1 MTLTATTVPEG
12 LMKLGKL
19 GVWAGLDGMTAADAL
34 AFAQRTEKRG
44 YTALWM
50 PEGRGRNVLVNAA
63 WLLAGTSTLI
73 VATGIAN
80 IYARDAM
87 AMANAQRG
95 LNEQSGN
102 RFLLGLGV
110 SHKPLVSDMRGHIY
124 GRPVAT
130 MRAYLEAMRAAPY
143 QAPPPCEPP
152 RTVLAALGPK
162 MLALAAEMT
171 AGAHPYCVTPEHTAE
186 ARRILGPGK
195 LLCPELMVLLEAD
208 ASKARAAARTALSP
222 YIQFANYARNWRRLG
237 FTDADLAGG
246 GSDRFIDANVA
257 WGDEGAIRKRL
268 QLFWDA
274 GANQVCIQAIH
285 PSGARANIDERIFE
299 LLAPASA

>member
-1 MTLTATTVPEG
+1 MWTPES
-12 LMKLGKL
+12 
-19 GVWAGLDGMTAADAL
+19 
-34 AFAQRTEKRG
+34 
-44 YTALWM
+44 
-50 PEGRGRNVLVNAA
+50 RGRNVLVNAA
-63 WLLAGTSTLI
+63 WLLAGTSRLVI
-73 VATGIAN
+73 ATGIAN

-110 SHKPLVSDMRGHIY
+110 SHKPMVSALRGHTY
-124 GRPVAT
+124 GRPVPT

-143 QAPPPCEPP
+143 QAPLPSEPP

-171 AGAHPYCVTPEHTAE
+171 DGAHPYCVTPEHTAE

-195 LLCPELMVLLEAD
+195 LLCPELMVLLETDPA
-208 ASKARAAARTALSP
+208 KARAAARTALST
-222 YIQFANYARNWRRLG
+222 YVQLENYANNWRRLG

-246 GSDRFIDANVA
+246 GSNRFIDGNVA
-257 WGDEGAIRKRL
+257 WGDESAIRKRIE
-268 QLFWDA
+268 LFWDA
-274 GANQVCIQAIH
+274 GADHVCIQSIH
-285 PSGARANIDERIFE
+285 PSGSRTMLDERIFD
-299 LLAPASA
+299 LLAPAAG